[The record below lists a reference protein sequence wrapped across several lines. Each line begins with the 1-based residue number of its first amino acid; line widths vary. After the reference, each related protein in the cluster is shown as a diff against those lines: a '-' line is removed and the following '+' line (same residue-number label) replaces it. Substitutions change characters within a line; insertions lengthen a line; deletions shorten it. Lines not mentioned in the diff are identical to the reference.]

1 MGRDGFLT
9 AFRIKWHWIAGSI
22 FALLFGLL
30 LAIRLDVFQ
39 KPAHTLPGQTVSV
52 AKISQTEDQWM
63 AIFQEKRKI
72 GYAHRQLVRT
82 DKGYHF
88 EESVLMR
95 INTMGVVQDIHLK
108 TTGEMNPDMTLSA
121 FHFDL
126 QSSLFHFVARGE
138 VSGRQA
144 TVYYGPPAAEKKIKI
159 TLQESPH
166 LSSGI
171 FDSLRG
177 KALTIGKETT
187 LHVFDP
193 ASMAQRPVRVT
204 VMEDETITI
213 MGQPQKAR
221 KIAVDFM
228 GAQQYAWLGEDGSV
242 LKEKGLLGMTLE
254 KVTKEKALDGL
265 DLASGADLTEVASI
279 RSNLI
284 INDPDA
290 LTKLT
295 VRLANINKKN
305 LLLEGGRQQYKNDLL
320 TIERETLPVVPSNGS
335 ISREGRQFL
344 QATPFIQSDHPD
356 IRKWAGQIVSL
367 HDSDTVKARKLVTW
381 VYQNVE
387 KRPVLSIPNAL
398 ETLTNRVGDCNE
410 HAVLLA
416 ALARAAGIPTQIE
429 VGLVYLRGRFY
440 YHAWNALFLGKWITA
455 DAVMGKM
462 PADVTHIRL
471 VRGEADRQIDLMGVI
486 GQLQL
491 EIVDTSK

>member
-1 MGRDGFLT
+1 MDGYSQEN
-9 AFRIKWHWIAGSI
+9 AK
-22 FALLFGLL
+22 
-30 LAIRLDVFQ
+30 LA
-39 KPAHTLPGQTVSV
+39 
-52 AKISQTEDQWM
+52 
-63 AIFQEKRKI
+63 
-72 GYAHRQLVRT
+72 
-82 DKGYHF
+82 
-88 EESVLMR
+88 MR
-95 INTMGVVQDIHLK
+95 IGNWSEPIRAIISRIRVDADQYDGVVQDIHLK
-108 TTGEMNPDMTLSA
+108 TTGEMNPDMTCPLSILIFSQA
-121 FHFDL
+121 F
-126 QSSLFHFVARGE
+126 FHFVARGE

-204 VMEDETITI
+204 VMEDETVTI

-279 RSNLI
+279 RSNI
-284 INDPDA
+284 IIDDPDA

-305 LLLEGGRQQYKNDLL
+305 LLLEGGRQQYKND
-320 TIERETLPVVPSNGS
+320 
-335 ISREGRQFL
+335 
-344 QATPFIQSDHPD
+344 
-356 IRKWAGQIVSL
+356 
-367 HDSDTVKARKLVTW
+367 
-381 VYQNVE
+381 
-387 KRPVLSIPNAL
+387 
-398 ETLTNRVGDCNE
+398 C
-410 HAVLLA
+410 
-416 ALARAAGIPTQIE
+416 
-429 VGLVYLRGRFY
+429 
-440 YHAWNALFLGKWITA
+440 
-455 DAVMGKM
+455 
-462 PADVTHIRL
+462 
-471 VRGEADRQIDLMGVI
+471 
-486 GQLQL
+486 
-491 EIVDTSK
+491 

>member
-1 MGRDGFLT
+1 MGGDGFLT

-52 AKISQTEDQWM
+52 AKISQTKDQWM

-213 MGQPQKAR
+213 MGQPQKSR

-265 DLASGADLTEVASI
+265 DLASGADLTE
-279 RSNLI
+279 
-284 INDPDA
+284 
-290 LTKLT
+290 
-295 VRLANINKKN
+295 
-305 LLLEGGRQQYKNDLL
+305 
-320 TIERETLPVVPSNGS
+320 
-335 ISREGRQFL
+335 
-344 QATPFIQSDHPD
+344 
-356 IRKWAGQIVSL
+356 
-367 HDSDTVKARKLVTW
+367 
-381 VYQNVE
+381 
-387 KRPVLSIPNAL
+387 
-398 ETLTNRVGDCNE
+398 
-410 HAVLLA
+410 
-416 ALARAAGIPTQIE
+416 
-429 VGLVYLRGRFY
+429 
-440 YHAWNALFLGKWITA
+440 
-455 DAVMGKM
+455 
-462 PADVTHIRL
+462 
-471 VRGEADRQIDLMGVI
+471 
-486 GQLQL
+486 
-491 EIVDTSK
+491 